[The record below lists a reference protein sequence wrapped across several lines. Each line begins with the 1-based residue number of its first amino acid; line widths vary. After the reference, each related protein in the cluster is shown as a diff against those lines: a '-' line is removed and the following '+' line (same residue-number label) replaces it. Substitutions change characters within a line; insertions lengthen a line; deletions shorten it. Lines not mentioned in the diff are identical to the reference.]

1 MGSIL
6 IPASKSL
13 TVTDRLPDG
22 NINEDIIITGRDGI
36 YNYFSYLFFDISSIP
51 SNVSIS
57 YAELVLFKTDK
68 FYDDMNKTFGIC
80 PLLDYFSIYTTYSNR
95 PRINDSVLKNF
106 YPLTSKVAVT
116 IILTSFVSSWVRN
129 SCPNTGIML
138 FGKSKNI
145 LVKFGSSINQNSYLI
160 PFLKVC
166 FIPAAIKSICNKYYY
181 YHYDNPLLK
190 QVQVTG
196 TVAADANYQA
206 FVNIEVQR
214 SGSGHKDNYYV
225 ADEYDNTS
233 NNAPLHIDKTYTIPV
248 VPRPSPGDTESTN
261 VYGSYK
267 ESTL

>member
-68 FYDDMNKTFGIC
+68 FYDDINKTFGIY

-95 PRINDSVLKNF
+95 PRINNSVLKNF

-116 IILTSFVSSWVRN
+116 IILTH
-129 SCPNTGIML
+129 L
-138 FGKSKNI
+138 FLHGWEI
-145 LVKFGSSINQNSYLI
+145 AAQ
-160 PFLKVC
+160 
-166 FIPAAIKSICNKYYY
+166 IPALCCLGKTRIYLWSLV
-181 YHYDNPLLK
+181 LL
-190 QVQVTG
+190 
-196 TVAADANYQA
+196 
-206 FVNIEVQR
+206 
-214 SGSGHKDNYYV
+214 
-225 ADEYDNTS
+225 
-233 NNAPLHIDKTYTIPV
+233 
-248 VPRPSPGDTESTN
+248 
-261 VYGSYK
+261 
-267 ESTL
+267 